1 MLGLSSISEQAISTI
16 DNYIDIAY
24 VSSTG
29 GFYPEKKFNPYA
41 KSKDYSNK
49 DKIVIPIGQ
58 TVIAKKPN
66 KVIKM
71 KLSDL
76 INGNIK

>member
-1 MLGLSSISEQAISTI
+1 MLGLSSISEQAISAI

-29 GFYPEKKFNPYA
+29 GFYPEKKLNPYA
-41 KSKDYSNK
+41 KSKDYSAK

-58 TVIAKKPN
+58 TIITRKPN

>member
-1 MLGLSSISEQAISTI
+1 MLGLSSISEQAISAI
-16 DNYIDIAY
+16 YNYIDIAY
-24 VSSTG
+24 ITTGG

-49 DKIVIPIGQ
+49 DKIIISIGQ
-58 TVIAKKPN
+58 TVVARKPN